1 MLYIIEKLG
10 DIIKGFVF
18 GEIME
23 TRTNVINPVAQN
35 VCTILVYSAVQLLV
49 AFIISVCGETNTDD
63 E

>member
-1 MLYIIEKLG
+1 
-10 DIIKGFVF
+10 
-18 GEIME
+18 ME
-23 TRTNVINPVAQN
+23 TRTNVINQLGQN